1 MQAHW
6 FAFVLG
12 VCATWRVAHML
23 AHEDGPWDLVLRL
36 RGAVGNGP
44 FGRVLDCL
52 YCLSLWIAAPI
63 AFTIAD
69 DPIGWL
75 IAWLALS
82 GAACLL
88 DRMVPAPPAVLQ
100 PIAIEG
106 DEDELLRTEP
116 GGTDLHRETA
126 HTGASIAGTSERDRV
141 G

>member
-6 FAFVLG
+6 FGLVLG
-12 VCATWRVAHML
+12 VLATWRVAHML

-36 RGAVGNGP
+36 RQAVGDGP

-63 AFTIAD
+63 AFTVAD
-69 DPIGWL
+69 DPIGWV

-88 DRMVPAPPAVLQ
+88 DRLVTIPTAAIQ
-100 PIAIEG
+100 PLAIEG
-106 DEDELLRTEP
+106 DPNELLRTQP
-116 GGTDLHRETA
+116 GITDVQSDA
-126 HTGASIAGTSERDRV
+126 AQPGANTAGTRQHEHI